1 MLGGSGV
8 RIPLGV
14 GELWTVPLLGVRGLG
29 TFEMAVTARCDVVA
43 RGVLEGE
50 LCTGAARLR
59 DWLRGVMCSGRGV
72 DLSDISGEG
81 EGEGFG
87 MDRGR
92 LRVLEEWMRKEE
104 EEREVIGK
112 RSGQRLAIMAA

>member
-8 RIPLGV
+8 RLPLGV
-14 GELWTVPLLGVRGLG
+14 GELWTVPLLGVRGLRV
-29 TFEMAVTARCDVVA
+29 FEMAVTARCDVVA
-43 RGVLEGE
+43 RGVLEESVCG
-50 LCTGAARLR
+50 GAGMLR

-72 DLSDISGEG
+72 GLESILGDGE
-81 EGEGFG
+81 G

-92 LRVLEEWMRKEE
+92 LRVLEEWMRMEE
-104 EEREVIGK
+104 EKEKDVIGR